1 MVQGKKQAENSGLS
15 KKVGSQVGQSSGS
28 RVAKSET
35 PVSRLE
41 RLERGREREVCRC
54 PMCDDGYR
62 WMNDVPLD
70 ENRYHI
76 AMNAPTNHGS
86 IIAPRTYPLSSARGS
101 QARLRQT
108 STLVGDDSG
117 SLGVELFCSFCPQH
131 FSSLSPGSPASP
143 QLYCISTDPLQY
155 YQSLLLSYICF
166 LLMDV
171 TYYCTTPAL
180 KGTLATFNPK
190 P

>member
-1 MVQGKKQAENSGLS
+1 MRQLYRDV
-15 KKVGSQVGQSSGS
+15 
-28 RVAKSET
+28 
-35 PVSRLE
+35 E

-143 QLYCISTDPLQY
+143 CRTIVVHLFFAHGCNILLYYPCTKGYFSDLQ
-155 YQSLLLSYICF
+155 
-166 LLMDV
+166 
-171 TYYCTTPAL
+171 P
-180 KGTLATFNPK
+180 
-190 P
+190 